1 MEDRVTP
8 ESFSTLERVCDPV
21 SVFKRGVLPMNN
33 QTIAGLFLV
42 FVSLFLPAPWC
53 LVPWFAGV
61 ALVGYGRGVAAGE
74 RDMRRIWRGGD
85 R

>member
-1 MEDRVTP
+1 
-8 ESFSTLERVCDPV
+8 
-21 SVFKRGVLPMNN
+21 MNN

-53 LVPWFAGV
+53 LAPWFAGV
-61 ALVGYGRGVAAGE
+61 ALLGYGRGLASGE
-74 RDMRRIWRGGD
+74 RSMRRLWRGGD